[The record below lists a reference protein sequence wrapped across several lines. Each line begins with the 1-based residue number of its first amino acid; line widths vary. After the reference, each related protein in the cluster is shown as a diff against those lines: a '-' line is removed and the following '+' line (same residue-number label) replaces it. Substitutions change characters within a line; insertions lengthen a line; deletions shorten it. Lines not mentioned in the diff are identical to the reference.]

1 MVIPGSNVSVAIFT
15 GIRESRR
22 PRMADNEGTMVIRAW
37 VEPAQ
42 NHSIRARLIS
52 SQPGSN
58 QEIVEAAGTADEI
71 LKAVRRWLDALQP
84 ATDQHVDH
92 PST

>member
-1 MVIPGSNVSVAIFT
+1 
-15 GIRESRR
+15 
-22 PRMADNEGTMVIRAW
+22 MADNEGTMVIRAW
-37 VEPAQ
+37 VEPAH

-58 QEIVEAAGTADEI
+58 QESVEAAGTADEI
-71 LKAVRRWLDALQP
+71 LQAVRRWLDALQP
-84 ATDQHVDH
+84 TTDQHVDY